1 VAQKHADPADPDP
14 VPDPDPQHCCK
25 AYDKNMEE
33 LARTVLASHLAA
45 ETGTSGSPP
54 SFCVFFKTRNNNQV
68 GRDDVVKLMATGTL
82 MDGWHFWLVY
92 GISPRIYSWYVFY
105 NLSNFIIFYLIL
117 RPLQV
122 NLLRLYYDD
131 KIL

>member
-1 VAQKHADPADPDP
+1 LQALFKSAQQIYEKREGSGSVPLTNGSGSGRPKTHADPADPDP

-45 ETGTSGSPP
+45 KTGTSGSPP

-68 GRDDVVKLMATGTL
+68 GRDDVVKLMASGTL
-82 MDGWHFWLVY
+82 MDGWHFLLVY
-92 GISPRIYSWYVFY
+92 CEE
-105 NLSNFIIFYLIL
+105 NIL
-117 RPLQV
+117 LV
-122 NLLRLYYDD
+122 TF
-131 KIL
+131 